1 MATESLIYCIVCDRN
16 VRSFLVQG
24 WNVLPEPAQNHL
36 RHSFFWKC
44 PYCRNFVGTHQVKK
58 NDLAP
63 LGPISSKKMRARQK
77 IIRERIKSI
86 LELKKDL
93 PDAKEK
99 LYGWLGRKLFHSDFR
114 IEWIISNN
122 TYQQTL
128 KLLDLLK

>member
-1 MATESLIYCIVCDRN
+1 MATESLIYCAACDRN
-16 VRSFLVQG
+16 VKSFLVQG
-24 WNVLPEPAQNHL
+24 WEVLPDPAQNHL
-36 RHSFFWKC
+36 RDCFFWKC
-44 PYCRNFVGTHQVKK
+44 PDCRNFVGTHQIKK

-63 LGPISSKKMRARQK
+63 LGPISSKKMRAKQK

-99 LYGWLGRKLFHSDFR
+99 LYSWLGRKLFSSDFR

-122 TYQQTL
+122 SYQSTL